1 MMPPIIDDDEYD
13 DCIDRDPDWL
23 DCPILPPDNM
33 LATIRRFG
41 KLDGRSVNLFGALER
56 HPSSSLIQ
64 IYLRDNLYRPDSHY
78 IYVTP
83 DPIRYGY
90 AYWRPVATRI
100 AIEANKIAPCA
111 LFSNTLSWGDTP
123 PSERAYNAGFTVY
136 TFELDHTLLDDQL
149 RIIWSGKLKR
159 IDAELRRFRDYRG

>member
-90 AYWRPVATRI
+90 AYWHRSRRESPSRPTR
-100 AIEANKIAPCA
+100 
-111 LFSNTLSWGDTP
+111 
-123 PSERAYNAGFTVY
+123 
-136 TFELDHTLLDDQL
+136 
-149 RIIWSGKLKR
+149 
-159 IDAELRRFRDYRG
+159 LRRAPFSRTPSPGATLRQANEPTTLASPFTHSS